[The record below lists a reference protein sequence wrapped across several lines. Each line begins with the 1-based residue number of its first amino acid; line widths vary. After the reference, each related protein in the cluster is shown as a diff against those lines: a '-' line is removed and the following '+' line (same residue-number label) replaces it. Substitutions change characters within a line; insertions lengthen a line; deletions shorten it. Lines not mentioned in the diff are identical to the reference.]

1 MIQLNIEDKGKTFN
15 IVNSYNELTL
25 GQYIDIMK
33 VSEKKLISNIE
44 ADIEIISVLC
54 DDITKSNELK
64 ELLNDFDITD
74 FEELKKAFE
83 WVVTDI
89 KTMEEFKSITP
100 NNSIFIDGEEYS
112 LYSNYSKKMTLGE
125 VISFET
131 IMAQEQSDLSRYDIA
146 FGVLLRPIKDGKP
159 VEFTEEVFNDVISK
173 KYKVKMIDIYAAL
186 SFFLSGE
193 KISITKNT
201 KRFSIQTK

>member
-1 MIQLNIEDKGKTFN
+1 
-15 IVNSYNELTL
+15 
-25 GQYIDIMK
+25 
-33 VSEKKLISNIE
+33 
-44 ADIEIISVLC
+44 
-54 DDITKSNELK
+54 
-64 ELLNDFDITD
+64 
-74 FEELKKAFE
+74 
-83 WVVTDI
+83 
-89 KTMEEFKSITP
+89 
-100 NNSIFIDGEEYS
+100 
-112 LYSNYSKKMTLGE
+112 MTLGE

>member
-1 MIQLNIEDKGKTFN
+1 
-15 IVNSYNELTL
+15 
-25 GQYIDIMK
+25 
-33 VSEKKLISNIE
+33 
-44 ADIEIISVLC
+44 
-54 DDITKSNELK
+54 
-64 ELLNDFDITD
+64 
-74 FEELKKAFE
+74 
-83 WVVTDI
+83 
-89 KTMEEFKSITP
+89 MEEFKSITP